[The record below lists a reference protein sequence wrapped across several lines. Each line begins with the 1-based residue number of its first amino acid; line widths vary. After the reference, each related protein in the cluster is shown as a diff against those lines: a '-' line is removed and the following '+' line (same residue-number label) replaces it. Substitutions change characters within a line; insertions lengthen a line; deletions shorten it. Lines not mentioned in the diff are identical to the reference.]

1 MDDDGLREI
10 YKTTETIAVVGA
22 STDPSKSSHS
32 IPAYLQSQGYRI
44 IPVSPR
50 GGEILGE
57 KVYESLD
64 QIAEQVDVVD
74 VFRPAEETP
83 DIARQAVALG
93 AKVLWLQT
101 GISSDEA
108 KEIGVKGGMQVVMD
122 TCMGQAHRR
131 LGLGPG
137 PD

>member
-1 MDDDGLREI
+1 MDDEALREI

-22 STDPSKSSHS
+22 SKDPSKPSHR

-50 GGEILGE
+50 GGEIFGE
-57 KVYESLD
+57 RVYESLD
-64 QIAEQVDVVD
+64 QVTEPVDVVD
-74 VFRPAEETP
+74 VFRPTEETP

-108 KEIGVKGGMQVVMD
+108 RQIGVQGGMQVVMD
-122 TCMGQAHRR
+122 TCMGQTHGR